1 MMDFLYPFL
10 SLFGLVVTS
19 LVVGVA
25 ATPAVWLVRR
35 AIERASTISDWLG
48 ALLIGLA
55 LGAGYVLFGVTA
67 MLLVIVLRF
76 VLRLRN
82 REGSGYFYQPAL
94 FLSAINNY
102 LIHIVHFLFLPLVRG
117 TPPLI
122 WFYRALGAK
131 IGKNSFVMSTRI
143 WDLDMLEIGDNSV
156 IGGNVGISAH
166 AVEGTKG
173 TMSKVRIGNNV
184 SIGADTLIL
193 PGVTIEDN
201 VIVGAKSLIPK
212 GAVLEKDSLYGG
224 VPVRKI
230 R

>member
-10 SLFGLVVTS
+10 SLFGLIVTS

-25 ATPAVWLVRR
+25 ATPAVWLVQR
-35 AIERASTISDWLG
+35 AAERAATLNEWLG

-55 LGAGYVLFGVTA
+55 LGFGYVLFGITA
-67 MLLVIVLRF
+67 MILVVILRF
-76 VLRLRN
+76 VLGLRN
-82 REGSGYFYQPAL
+82 REGSAHFYQPAA
-94 FLSAINNY
+94 FLSAVNNY

-131 IGKNSFVMSTRI
+131 IGKGAFIMSTRI
-143 WDLDMLEIGDNSV
+143 WDLDMLEIGDGSV

-173 TMSKVRIGNNV
+173 TMRPVRIGKNV
-184 SIGADTLIL
+184 NIGADTLIL

-212 GAVLEKDSLYGG
+212 GAILEKDSVYGG
-224 VPVRKI
+224 VPIKKI